1 MNLMA
6 DQTVTKTD
14 DYTGNIHSKTSLILG
29 LPWIYTN
36 THIHILFRN
45 KTMSC

>member
-14 DYTGNIHSKTSLILG
+14 DYTWNTLDVITTVTMVIMITIISSITLINI
-29 LPWIYTN
+29 
-36 THIHILFRN
+36 
-45 KTMSC
+45 